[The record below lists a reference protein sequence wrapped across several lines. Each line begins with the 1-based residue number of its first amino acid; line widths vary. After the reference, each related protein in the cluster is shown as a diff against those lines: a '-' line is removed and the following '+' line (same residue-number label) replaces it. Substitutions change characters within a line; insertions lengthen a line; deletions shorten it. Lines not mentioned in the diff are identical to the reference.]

1 MANFIK
7 AALDKVLTEGN
18 QFPSVTYE
26 TPPAGVKYMEMQSAL
41 GNPPWKKREKVKQ
54 NNMKINENEIWN
66 DELIIHGG
74 KYGEE
79 LKIVNKHK
87 VYKHNII
94 WYDPKT
100 TTVADAYYLSKSEDL
115 QRDMVDLMLLIK
127 HESEDENTLQFATGI
142 YIERDNIPE
151 PIYEFRYCD
160 ETKNYMYAPPE
171 GEIIAFSL
179 VWDLPLMMKF
189 NENE

>member
-1 MANFIK
+1 
-7 AALDKVLTEGN
+7 
-18 QFPSVTYE
+18 
-26 TPPAGVKYMEMQSAL
+26 
-41 GNPPWKKREKVKQ
+41 
-54 NNMKINENEIWN
+54 MKINEKEIWN
-66 DELIIHGG
+66 DEFLTYEG

-79 LKIVNKHK
+79 PKLVSKQKFFQHTIN
-87 VYKHNII
+87 
-94 WYDPKT
+94 WYDAKT
-100 TTVADAYYLSKSEDL
+100 TTVSKAIDFSKSENAENS
-115 QRDMVDLMLLIK
+115 RDYVQLMLLILHK
-127 HESEDENTLQFATGI
+127 GEEEEVLEFSEGI

-179 VWDLPLMMKF
+179 VYDLPLMMKF

>member
-7 AALDKVLTEGN
+7 AALDKVFTEGN

-26 TPPAGVKYMEMQSAL
+26 TPEAVVKYMEMQSAL
-41 GNPPWKKREKVKQ
+41 GNPGWKKMNGKQ
-54 NNMKINENEIWN
+54 NNMKINMNEIWN
-66 DELIIHGG
+66 EEFLSYEA

-79 LKIVNKHK
+79 PKIIG
-87 VYKHNII
+87 KHNVFKHVII
-94 WYDPKT
+94 WHDPKT
-100 TTVADAYYLSKSEDL
+100 TPVSQVVHWSKSEDL

-179 VWDLPLMMKF
+179 VCDLPLMMKF

>member
-1 MANFIK
+1 
-7 AALDKVLTEGN
+7 
-18 QFPSVTYE
+18 
-26 TPPAGVKYMEMQSAL
+26 ME
-41 GNPPWKKREKVKQ
+41 KKEKQKQ
-54 NNMKINENEIWN
+54 NNMKINMNEIWN
-66 DELIIHGG
+66 EEFLSYEA

-79 LKIVNKHK
+79 PKIIG
-87 VYKHNII
+87 KHNVFKHVII
-94 WYDPKT
+94 WHDPKT
-100 TTVADAYYLSKSEDL
+100 TPVSQVVHWSKSEDL

-127 HESEDENTLQFATGI
+127 HESEDENVLQFATGI

-179 VWDLPLMMKF
+179 VCDLPLMMKF

>member
-1 MANFIK
+1 
-7 AALDKVLTEGN
+7 
-18 QFPSVTYE
+18 
-26 TPPAGVKYMEMQSAL
+26 ME
-41 GNPPWKKREKVKQ
+41 KKEKQKQ
-54 NNMKINENEIWN
+54 NNMKINEKEIWN
-66 DELIIHGG
+66 DEIIIHGG

-79 LKIVNKHK
+79 LKVVNKHK
-87 VYKHNII
+87 VYRHDII
-94 WYDPKT
+94 WYDAKT

-127 HESEDENTLQFATGI
+127 HESEDENVLQYATGI

-179 VWDLPLMMKF
+179 VWDLPLMIKF
-189 NENE
+189 NETE